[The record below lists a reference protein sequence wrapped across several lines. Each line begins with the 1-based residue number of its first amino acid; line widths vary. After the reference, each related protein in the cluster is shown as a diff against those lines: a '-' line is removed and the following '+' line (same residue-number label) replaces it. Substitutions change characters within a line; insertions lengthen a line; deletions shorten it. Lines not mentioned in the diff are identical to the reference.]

1 MTADEDTKIKIEDIL
16 LYFNEDIKIQ
26 HFKEEICKSLRVI
39 LMWIINRFFFILKLY
54 LIGL

>member
-39 LMWIINRFFFILKLY
+39 LM
-54 LIGL
+54 

>member
-26 HFKEEICKSLRVI
+26 HFKEEICKSLRDYSDRI
-39 LMWIINRFFFILKLY
+39 DSLKTY
-54 LIGL
+54 VNQHSKNVE